1 MKSGLLRQFF
11 RFFLPVALLV
21 LASAGFYGQAEFQR
35 ELTGIG
41 IEPEVA
47 DKLFQAFEQADNS
60 TTRKYGGT
68 GLGLVI
74 TKKLAE
80 LMGGAGC
87 ESNPGQ
93 GSTFWFTARSGK
105 NR

>member
-1 MKSGLLRQFF
+1 MTSGFLRQFL

-21 LASAGFYGQAEFQR
+21 LASAGFYGQAELKR
-35 ELTGIG
+35 EL
-41 IEPEVA
+41 
-47 DKLFQAFEQADNS
+47 NS

-80 LMGGAGC
+80 LMGGTAGC
-87 ESNPGQ
+87 ESTPGQ
-93 GSTFWFTARSGK
+93 GSIFWFTARLGK
-105 NR
+105 TGRSDS